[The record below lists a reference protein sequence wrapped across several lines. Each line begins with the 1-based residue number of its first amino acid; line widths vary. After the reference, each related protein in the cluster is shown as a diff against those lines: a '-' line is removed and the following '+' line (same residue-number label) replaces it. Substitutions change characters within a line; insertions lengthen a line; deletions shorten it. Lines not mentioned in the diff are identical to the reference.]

1 MRSPRSLVIT
11 ATLLGGFFTT
21 SAASAMSLRT
31 DLTVLAFSQ
40 DGASA
45 LVQVVVNG
53 PEGGDQISYE
63 VWSVNAPVRERFELS
78 SDLSPGDGS
87 HPQTVEQKAC
97 VERLNQLSAVLK
109 RRGFKGATVQP
120 AQCSKRGN
128 FVTVDKPHLAEVDA
142 ALFRA
147 KNKKLVHEDLEVH
160 FRGNIIEIVKGDA
173 VKCTITQPKRDAPVE
188 IHVSGTKGGKL
199 VYVLQK
205 VSDGDE
211 GLLGLCGTLADG
223 VMKALPID
231 EAPKK

>member
-1 MRSPRSLVIT
+1 MRSLRSLVIV
-11 ATLLGGFFTT
+11 ATLQAGLLVT
-21 SAASAMSLRT
+21 SIASAMSLRT

-53 PEGGDQISYE
+53 PEGGDQIAYE
-63 VWSVNAPVRERFELS
+63 VWSANAPVRERFELS

-87 HPQTVEQKAC
+87 RPQTVQQKDC
-97 VERLNQLSAVLK
+97 VDRLNQLGQVLK
-109 RRGFKGATVQP
+109 RRGFKGATAHP
-120 AQCSKRGN
+120 AQCNKRGN
-128 FVTVDKPHLAEVDA
+128 LVTVDKPHLAEVDA

-147 KNKKLVHEDLEVH
+147 KNKKLVHEDLEVR
-160 FRGNIIEIVKGDA
+160 FRGSSIEIAKGD
-173 VKCTITQPKRDAPVE
+173 VVQCTIAQPRRDAPAE

-199 VYVLQK
+199 VYVVQK

-211 GLLGLCGTLADG
+211 GLLGLCGAGADG
-223 VMKALPID
+223 ALKALPLD